1 MKRILTLL
9 LVIAGLS
16 VVSRLNAQTAP
27 PPPPAKSSSDT
38 AQASKKAETDK
49 APTQGSSDKITIDE
63 GGTSKP
69 KHKKGNK
76 TKKAD
81 EASPAAPGG
90 IAIDE
95 SGPSRPKT
103 KPRVETAPGTG
114 TPAQKSD
121 STILAPAGQ
130 VGRPE

>member
-9 LVIAGLS
+9 LVVAGLS
-16 VVSRLNAQTAP
+16 FAGKLNAQTAP
-27 PPPPAKSSSDT
+27 PPPPAKESADT

-49 APTQGSSDKITIDE
+49 APTKGSADKITIDE

-76 TKKAD
+76 AKKA
-81 EASPAAPGG
+81 EEPSPAAPGG

-95 SGPSRPKT
+95 SGTSRPKS
-103 KPRVETAPGTG
+103 KPRANSSTATPVEKKDSVILG
-114 TPAQKSD
+114 PAS
-121 STILAPAGQ
+121 Q